1 MKHVF
6 LFDIDGTLINT
17 SGAGGAALNLA
28 LQEAFGVTEPKKIN
42 LSGRTDRGIALEL
55 FQHHQIEPS
64 ESNWLRYREAY
75 LTRLKTML
83 PVRQGVVLPGARELL
98 AQLSSLPNTAL
109 GLLTGNIQ
117 EAHRHKLDHFGLYQH
132 FGFGGFGDEHPCR
145 DDVARAALRSVHH
158 HHGEAADREV
168 WVVGDTPLDIRC
180 ARAIGA
186 KVVAVATGT
195 FSVVELRSF
204 APEFAVESL
213 EDLAPWQ
220 HLLRAA

>member
-28 LQEAFGVTEPKKIN
+28 IQEAFGVTEPKKIS

-55 FQHHQIEPS
+55 FEHHQIEPS

-83 PVRQGVVLPGARELL
+83 PVRPGVVLPGARELL
-98 AQLSSLPNTAL
+98 AQLSSVPNTAM
-109 GLLTGNIQ
+109 GLLTGNVQ
-117 EAHRHKLDHFGLYQH
+117 EGARHKLDHFGLYEH
-132 FGFGGFGDEHPCR
+132 FGFGGFGDDHSCR
-145 DDVARAALRSVHH
+145 DDVARAALKSVQK
-158 HHGEAADREV
+158 HHGEATDREV
-168 WVVGDTPLDIRC
+168 WVIGDTPLDIRC

-195 FSVVELRSF
+195 FSVEELRSF
-204 APEFAVESL
+204 APDFAVESL
-213 EDLAPWQ
+213 EDLTPWQ
-220 HLLRAA
+220 HLLRTA